1 VHLFHAVAT
10 WRLCVGVGDRPFVV
24 YVASNNNKFSTTKK
38 KKKKTY
44 LGPRRMH
51 LEPLYV
57 RHRCWFSTRQNTSLL
72 GLRSGVR
79 RVLTRAGLDLVS
91 VRVVGAVVVLAI
103 VTYT

>member
-1 VHLFHAVAT
+1 
-10 WRLCVGVGDRPFVV
+10 
-24 YVASNNNKFSTTKK
+24 
-38 KKKKTY
+38 
-44 LGPRRMH
+44 MH

-57 RHRCWFSTRQNTSLL
+57 RHQWNWCWFSTRQNTSLL